1 MGETD
6 PEPVGRLAAVDP
18 SLIYGAQRTI
28 LVPDGHGNNV
38 PLSKGYRVLEDK

>member
-6 PEPVGRLAAVDP
+6 PEPAEKVVAMDP
-18 SLIYGAQRTI
+18 SQRNI

-38 PLSKGYRVLEDK
+38 PLTKGYRVLGDK